1 MITTSKLLAKIRN
14 GGVARVCST
23 GSPVIYFPALAARF
37 GYDAVWMDAEHR
49 AWEAGDIREMILRHH
64 HAGIDCIFRPS
75 LSGKAALSRYLED
88 GAAGLMIP
96 HVNTPEQA
104 RELVMHTKFPPLGD
118 RGLDGSGL
126 DAGYWIH
133 KPYDYPARANRET
146 ALIVQIETPIALAN
160 VDSIVAVPGVD
171 LLFLGP
177 GDLSLRLGCKAS
189 VQDPVL
195 RDAVATLAE
204 ACRKHQKPWGMPV
217 GSSEDARTIIEMGAQ
232 LVAMGSEFFGVY
244 RELEACSAKLDELL
258 GERSVP

>member
-133 KPYDYPARANRET
+133 KPDDYPARANRET
-146 ALIVQIETPIALAN
+146 ALIVQIETPLAIKN
-160 VDSIVAVPGVD
+160 VEAITAVEGVD

-177 GDLSLRLGCKAS
+177 GDLSLRLGCKPS
-189 VQDPVL
+189 VQDPLL
-195 RDAVATLAE
+195 REAVATLAT
-204 ACRKHQKPWGMPV
+204 ACRKQGKPWGMPV
-217 GSSEDARTIIEMGAQ
+217 GSVEDARTIVEMGAQ
-232 LVAMGSEFFGVY
+232 LVAMGSEFFGIY
-244 RELEACSAKLDELL
+244 RELEACSLKLDGLL
-258 GERSVP
+258 GKGDPS